1 MTEWLVIGIAC
12 FAVMVVLA
20 LIGVPICI
28 AMLLPAT
35 VGFYLIGGPS
45 MMIKQLS
52 DGIFANSASYSY
64 AVVPLFT
71 IVGVLAGDTGIASN
85 AYNCMHSWLGKR
97 RGGLLYATVCA
108 NALFGACSGIS
119 AAGSIVFS
127 KIAAPELLK
136 RNYDESLSLGCIAS
150 ASALSSL
157 IPPSIP
163 IIMTCILT
171 ETSIG
176 TALMCSTAAGI
187 IVVVLMCIII
197 KITALIKPNWVPAP
211 TEEDKQIT
219 WKERVATLK
228 LLIPIVVLFGLIL
241 GGSFFGWFPATVG
254 GAIAMV
260 AIIIYAL
267 IRRMPIKAIGR
278 SLWQGVTM
286 FVGIYL
292 MILSGTM
299 FSRFVSTTGLASAMV
314 NGIANIN
321 AAPMIIFLFVVIFY
335 LFIGCF
341 MNCMPVI
348 IITAPIV
355 VPMLKGIGFNEFVIV
370 VCLVLLTE
378 IGNITPPVGNGVF
391 AVATVLKE
399 SPAKIFKGVTPFF
412 IAMVIATI
420 LFAAVPQTITWLPA
434 ILGMT

>member
-1 MTEWLVIGIAC
+1 MSTQLIIGIVC
-12 FAVMVVLA
+12 FVLMIVLA
-20 LIGVPICI
+20 LIGVPI
-28 AMLLPAT
+28 ALALLAPA
-35 VGFYLIGGPS
+35 VIGFLIIGGPS

-85 AYNCMHSWLGKR
+85 AYDCMHAWLGKR
-97 RGGLLYATVCA
+97 RGGLLYATICA

-119 AAGSIVFS
+119 AAGNIVFS
-127 KIAAPELLK
+127 KIAVPELNK
-136 RNYDESLSLGCIAS
+136 HKYDESLSLGCISS

-171 ETSIG
+171 DTSIG
-176 TALMCSTAAGI
+176 TTLMCSTAAGLF
-187 IVVVLMCIII
+187 VTVAMCAAVYVTG
-197 KITALIKPNWVPAP
+197 KIHPKKVPIPTA
-211 TEEDKQIT
+211 EDKNIT
-219 WKERVATLK
+219 WRQRVATLR
-228 LLIPIVVLFGLIL
+228 LLIPIAVLFALII

-260 AIIIYAL
+260 AIVVYAL
-267 IRRMPIKAIGR
+267 IKKMPVKKIGK
-278 SLWQGVTM
+278 SLWEGVTM

-292 MILSGTM
+292 MIIAGTL
-299 FSRFVSTTGLASAMV
+299 FSRFVTVTGLATGLA
-314 NGIANIN
+314 NWIASLAVPSIV
-321 AAPMIIFLFVVIFY
+321 IFLVVVVFY

-341 MNCMPVI
+341 MSCMPVI
-348 IITAPIV
+348 IITAPII
-355 VPMLKGIGFNEFVIV
+355 VPMLKNIGFSEFVIV

-391 AVATVLKE
+391 MVATVLKE
-399 SPAKIFKGVTPFF
+399 SPAKIFKGVLPFF
-412 IAMVIATI
+412 IVMTVATI
-420 LFAAVPQTITWLPA
+420 LFAAFPIILEWLPKL
-434 ILGMT
+434 LGMI

>member
-1 MTEWLVIGIAC
+1 MEQWMIIGICC
-12 FAVMVVLA
+12 FVSMVVLA

-35 VGFYLIGGPS
+35 VGFYLIGGEA
-45 MMIKQLS
+45 MMVKQLS

-85 AYNCMHSWLGKR
+85 AYTCMHKWLGKR

-127 KIAAPELLK
+127 KIAAPELKK

-176 TALMCSTAAGI
+176 AALMCSTAAGI
-187 IVVVLMCIII
+187 AIVILMCVVL
-197 KITALIKPNWVPAP
+197 KITAILKPEKVPTPSA
-211 TEEDKQIT
+211 EDMKIT
-219 WKERVATLK
+219 WRERFATFK
-228 LLIPIVVLFGLIL
+228 LLIPIGVLFALIL

-260 AIIIYAL
+260 AIVIYAL
-267 IRRMPIKAIGR
+267 IRRMPVKKIGK
-278 SLWQGVTM
+278 SLWQGVCM
-286 FVGIYL
+286 FIGIYL
-292 MILSGTM
+292 MILSGNM
-299 FSRFVSTTGLASAMV
+299 FSRFVAVTGLADAMV
-314 NGIANIN
+314 EGIASLTWP
-321 AAPMIIFLFVVIFY
+321 PMLIFLAVVVFY

-341 MNCMPVI
+341 MSCMPVI

-355 VPMLKGIGFNEFVIV
+355 VPMLTGIGFNDLVIV

-391 AVATVLKE
+391 SVATVLRE
-399 SPAKIFKGVTPFF
+399 SPAKIFKGVLPFF
-412 IAMVIATI
+412 IAMTVAVI
-420 LFAAVPQTITWLPA
+420 LFAGVPITITWLPK
-434 ILGMT
+434 ILGMM

>member
-1 MTEWLVIGIAC
+1 MTEWLVIGIIC
-12 FAVMVVLA
+12 FAAMVVLA
-20 LIGVPICI
+20 MIGVPICI

-35 VGFYLIGGPS
+35 VGFYLIGGPN
-45 MMIKQLS
+45 MMIRQLS

-85 AYNCMHSWLGKR
+85 AYECMHAWLGKR

-119 AAGSIVFS
+119 AAGNIVFS
-127 KIAAPELLK
+127 KIAAPELKK
-136 RNYDESLSLGCIAS
+136 RNYDESLSLGCISS

-187 IVVVLMCIII
+187 AVVILMCIVI
-197 KITALIKPNWVPAP
+197 KITAVLKPGKVPEP
-211 TEEDKQIT
+211 SEEDKQIS
-219 WKERVATLK
+219 WKQRLKTLK
-228 LLIPIVVLFGLIL
+228 LLIPIAVLFALIM

-260 AIIIYAL
+260 AIVIYAL
-267 IRRMPIKAIGR
+267 IRRMPIKNIGR

-299 FSRFVSTTGLASAMV
+299 FSRFVSTTGLANAMV
-314 NGIANIN
+314 SGIANLTIHR
-321 AAPMIIFLFVVIFY
+321 MLIFLLVVIFY

-348 IITAPIV
+348 IITAPII
-355 VPMLKGIGFNEFVIV
+355 VPMLRGIGFNEFVIV

-378 IGNITPPVGNGVF
+378 IGNITPPVGTGVF
-391 AVATVLKE
+391 AVATVLRE

-412 IAMVIATI
+412 IAMVVAVL
-420 LFAAVPQTITWLPA
+420 LFALIPQTLTWLPTL
-434 ILGMT
+434 LGMI

>member
-1 MTEWLVIGIAC
+1 MTTSLLVGIIC
-12 FAVMVVLA
+12 FAAMIILA
-20 LIGVPICI
+20 LIGVPIAI
-28 AMLLPAT
+28 AMLAPAA
-35 VGFYLIGGPS
+35 VGFLIIGGPN

-52 DGIFANSASYSY
+52 DGVFANSASYSY

-71 IVGVLAGDTGIASN
+71 IVGVLAGDTGIATN
-85 AYNCMHSWLGKR
+85 AYDCMHSWLGKR

-127 KIAAPELLK
+127 KIAVPELK
-136 RNYDESLSLGCIAS
+136 KHKYDESLSLGCVAS

-171 ETSIG
+171 DTSIG

-187 IVVVLMCIII
+187 FITVMMCVMIFVTARISPG
-197 KITALIKPNWVPAP
+197 KIPVPSA
-211 TEEDKQIT
+211 EDRNIS
-219 WKERVATLK
+219 WGERVKTLR
-228 LLIPIVVLFGLIL
+228 LLIPIAVLFVLIV

-260 AIIIYAL
+260 AIVLYAL
-267 IRRMPIKAIGR
+267 IKRMPVRKIGR
-278 SLWQGVTM
+278 SLWEGVCM

-292 MILSGTM
+292 MIIAGTL
-299 FSRFVSTTGLASAMV
+299 FSRFITVTGVASALA
-314 NGIANIN
+314 NWIANLAVPAIV
-321 AAPMIIFLFVVIFY
+321 IFLVVVVFY

-348 IITAPIV
+348 IITAPII
-355 VPMLKGIGFNEFVIV
+355 VPMLKNIGFSEFVIV

-378 IGNITPPVGNGVF
+378 VGNITPPVGNGVF
-391 AVATVLKE
+391 MVATVLKE

-412 IAMVIATI
+412 VAMVAAAIV
-420 LFAAVPQTITWLPA
+420 FAAFPIVLEWLPKL
-434 ILGMT
+434 LGMM